1 MKIKDLK
8 AYEVFDSRG
17 NPTLKVVCILE
28 NGIKGSAYVP
38 SGASTGTYEAVEL
51 RDGDKKRFHGKG
63 VLKAINS
70 VENEIAPRIKDM
82 NVFEQREI
90 DEILINL
97 DGTENKKR
105 LGANAILG
113 VSLAV
118 ARAAA
123 HLAGVPLFRYIG
135 GLYSNYLPVPMMNF
149 INGGVHADN
158 PLDIQEFMIV
168 PYGFDTFK
176 DAIRAGSEI
185 YHTLKKILKEKGLST
200 SIGDEGGFAPQIENT
215 KKALDFLIEAIEKS
229 GYKPEEEI
237 GLALDVAATELWDE
251 KKGTYK
257 IEGKELKIDE
267 FIKFYSDIVNNYP
280 IFSIEDPFAEEDYK
294 GWKEFTEKFK
304 DKIMIVGD
312 DIFVT
317 NPKRFKRGIKE
328 KIANSILIKL
338 NQIGTLTET
347 LETINM
353 AKSNNYKTV
362 ISHRSGET
370 EDTFIADFA
379 VGTNS
384 MFIKTGAVA
393 RGERTC
399 KYNRL
404 IEIEEEYEGLRYIGK
419 EIKGSYGK

>member
-8 AYEVFDSRG
+8 AYEVLDSRG
-17 NPTLKVVCILE
+17 NPTLKVVCVLD

-38 SGASTGTYEAVEL
+38 SGASTGTYEAIEL

-90 DEILINL
+90 DSLLINL
-97 DGTENKKR
+97 DGTENKGR

-149 INGGVHADN
+149 INGGAHADN

-168 PYGFDTFK
+168 PYGFETFR
-176 DAIRAGSEI
+176 DALRAGSEV

-215 KKALDFLIEAIEKS
+215 KKTLDLLLEAIEKT
-229 GYKPEEEI
+229 GYKPGEEI
-237 GLALDVAATELWDE
+237 GLALDVAATELWNKE
-251 KKGTYK
+251 EGTYK
-257 IEGKELKIDE
+257 IEGKELKIEE
-267 FIKFYSDIVNNYP
+267 FIKFYSDIVKDYP
-280 IFSIEDPFAEEDYK
+280 IFSIEDPLAEEDWE
-294 GWKEFTEKFK
+294 GWKKFTDEFK

-317 NPKRFKRGIKE
+317 NPKRFKRGIDE
-328 KIANSILIKL
+328 GIANSILIKL

-353 AKSNNYKTV
+353 AKSNAYNTV

-370 EDTFIADFA
+370 EDTFIADLS

-404 IEIEEEYEGLRYIGK
+404 LEIEEEYEGLKYAGK
-419 EIKGSYGK
+419 EIKGLYGK

>member
-8 AYEVFDSRG
+8 AYEVLDSRG
-17 NPTLKVVCILE
+17 NPTLKVVCVLD

-38 SGASTGTYEAVEL
+38 SGASTGTYEAIEL
-51 RDGDKKRFHGKG
+51 RDSDKKRFHGKG

-90 DEILINL
+90 DELLINL
-97 DGTENKKR
+97 DGTENKGR

-135 GLYSNYLPVPMMNF
+135 GLYSNYLPVPLMNF
-149 INGGVHADN
+149 INGGAHADN

-176 DAIRAGSEI
+176 DALRAGSEV
-185 YHTLKKILKEKGLST
+185 YHTLKKILKEKRLST

-215 KKALDFLIEAIEKS
+215 KKALDLLLEAIEKT

-237 GLALDVAATELWDE
+237 SLALDVAATELWE
-251 KKGTYK
+251 KENNTYR
-257 IEGKELKIDE
+257 IEGKELKMDE
-267 FIKFYSDIVNNYP
+267 FMKFYSDIINNYP
-280 IFSIEDPFAEEDYK
+280 IFSIEDPLAEEDWE
-294 GWKEFTEKFK
+294 GWKKFTAEFKN
-304 DKIMIVGD
+304 KIMIVGD

-317 NPKRFKRGIKE
+317 NPKRFKRGIDE
-328 KIANSILIKL
+328 GIANSILIKL

-353 AKSNNYKTV
+353 AKSNAYNTV

-370 EDTFIADFA
+370 EDTFIADLA

-404 IEIEEEYEGLRYIGK
+404 LEIEEEYEGLKYAGK
-419 EIKGSYGK
+419 EIKKLYEK